1 MITAGGRALVP
12 IEIDRDEAR
21 EAARGELS
29 DPIYRAAEPSWRQ
42 RVLDWIAERWQDFVD
57 AAGTLAPGGM
67 GGLLVLLL
75 LVLGIVVLIRLRA
88 GKPARTHR
96 ARRAVVGGSTLT
108 AEEHRGLAEAA
119 FAAGDFA
126 GAITERFRAIVAEL
140 ERRAILDAQ
149 PGRTADEAAEQAGV
163 MLPGCAVM
171 LRHASRVF
179 DDVHY
184 GDRPATPHGYQL
196 LAGVD
201 DAVRSE
207 RPVAGV
213 AP

>member
-21 EAARGELS
+21 EAARSELS
-29 DPIYRAAEPSWRQ
+29 DPIYRAAEPSLPQ
-42 RVLDWIAERWQDFVD
+42 RILDWIAERWQDLVD

-67 GGLLVLLL
+67 GGLVVL
-75 LVLGIVVLIRLRA
+75 LVLVLAMVLLIRLRA
-88 GKPARTHR
+88 GRLARTHR
-96 ARRAVVGGSTLT
+96 ARRAVVGDSTLT

-119 FAAGDFA
+119 LAAGDFA

-149 PGRTADEAAEQAGV
+149 PGRTADEAAEQGGAQ
-163 MLPGCAVM
+163 LPGCAVM
-171 LRHASRVF
+171 LRQASRIF

-184 GDRPATPHGYQL
+184 GDRPATRDGYQL
-196 LAGVD
+196 LAQVD

-207 RPVAGV
+207 RPLGV
-213 AP
+213 TP

>member
-1 MITAGGRALVP
+1 MTAGRRALVP

-21 EAARGELS
+21 EAARSELS
-29 DPIYRAAEPSWRQ
+29 DPIYRAAEPSWQQ
-42 RVLDWIAERWQDFVD
+42 RVLDWIADRWQDLVD

-75 LVLGIVVLIRLRA
+75 VVLGIVVLIRLRA
-88 GKPARTHR
+88 GKPARAHR
-96 ARRAVVGGSTLT
+96 ARHAVVGASTLT

-119 FAAGDFA
+119 LAAGDIA

-163 MLPGCAVM
+163 LLPGCAVM
-171 LRHASRVF
+171 LRQASRIF

-184 GDRPATPHGYQL
+184 GDRPATRDGYQL
-196 LAGVD
+196 LAQVD

-207 RPVAGV
+207 RPLAGV
-213 AP
+213 AQ